1 MEKNRNALFFT
12 CSLIEFIGRE
22 TKNRR
27 SDIVEYLG
35 TKDIQQI
42 YNYSD
47 IFHCEPIAKVADDFI
62 NKDRIENGDFDNI
75 VKCKYAIPD
84 YWDIGDVFARLIE
97 DCIEKEN
104 ASDAISQIYQSWIAD
119 KILDFNSDFYY
130 QSREYIA
137 LCYKEGQILE

>member
-1 MEKNRNALFFT
+1 M
-12 CSLIEFIGRE
+12 
-22 TKNRR
+22 
-27 SDIVEYLG
+27 
-35 TKDIQQI
+35 
-42 YNYSD
+42 
-47 IFHCEPIAKVADDFI
+47 
-62 NKDRIENGDFDNI
+62 
-75 VKCKYAIPD
+75 KCKYAIPD

>member
-84 YWDIGDVFARLIE
+84 YWDIGDVFYY
-97 DCIEKEN
+97 EN
-104 ASDAISQIYQSWIAD
+104 
-119 KILDFNSDFYY
+119 
-130 QSREYIA
+130 
-137 LCYKEGQILE
+137 

>member
-84 YWDIGDVFARLIE
+84 YWDIGYL
-97 DCIEKEN
+97 EKFM
-104 ASDAISQIYQSWIAD
+104 SDGYAMTDKEISLYLTIIT
-119 KILDFNSDFYY
+119 L
-130 QSREYIA
+130 
-137 LCYKEGQILE
+137 